1 MHVKPHSIVT
11 LTELALATLVDAT
24 PVGLACILPLDV
36 ARSLYYKTYYG
47 SSCCH
52 IVIS

>member
-11 LTELALATLVDAT
+11 LTELALAALADAT
-24 PVGLACILPLDV
+24 QVGLVCVQPLDV

-47 SSCCH
+47 SNCCY